1 MFDSYLLETEIK
13 YRQEQLNKLE
23 TRLYHENNNRE
34 KSRSWLRVLYKLGRR
49 RQPQTDCCYA

>member
-1 MFDSYLLETEIK
+1 MFDSHLLETQIK

-34 KSRSWLRVLYKLGRR
+34 KSRAWLRVLYKLGKR